1 MGKPLNSLN
10 FQKKQIDSQRLLKW
24 IFFVIGTWSSWYT
37 VYCYLEK
44 SRLINGSKEVFRY
57 NISSLEE
64 CDRLD
69 SNYVASK
76 VNRIKNETNAKVE
89 TIKKE
94 LNIKLAQ
101 SEKENAI
108 VIKSA
113 TSFGWLAILVICLV
127 FLINS
132 FIDLQKLICY
142 LKKYYCVKKRL
153 KKVTPQKTE
162 KGSSNQQS
170 VFRQV
175 VEKEKNLLNHAYFQK
190 RRELKLKE

>member
-1 MGKPLNSLN
+1 M
-10 FQKKQIDSQRLLKW
+10 
-24 IFFVIGTWSSWYT
+24 
-37 VYCYLEK
+37 
-44 SRLINGSKEVFRY
+44 EVFRY

-94 LNIKLAQ
+94 LNIKLDQ
-101 SEKENAI
+101 IDKEKAN
-108 VIKSA
+108 VIKAA
-113 TSFGWLAILVICLV
+113 TSFGWLAILVVCLV
-127 FLINS
+127 FLINGL
-132 FIDLQKLICY
+132 IDCQKLISY
-142 LKKYYCVKKRL
+142 LNKYYCVNKRL
-153 KKVTPQKTE
+153 NEVTPQKKE
-162 KGSSNQQS
+162 KPSSNEQKS

-175 VEKEKNLLNHAYFQK
+175 VVKEKNLLNHAYFQK